1 MKLSAWVLLCSM
13 SLATTAWAQEQP
25 PPPPLRPAEC
35 VPPCRSGYFCHDGQC
50 VSRCNPP
57 CAAGATC
64 LESGECAAAYLPPSA
79 APVGQRVNRGWAT
92 GAGVMAA
99 VSAGVIVLLT
109 GVTIAINGSD
119 AANYTGGVAILF
131 TGVAVPIVAVGAGS
145 GRWDPSITGSAPW
158 RIVGWVSFGLAM
170 VNGVVALGI
179 GIAGATFPSYG
190 IASLG
195 ALGVISALS
204 HMADAFITAGQGRAL
219 LAEKQTR
226 AAPVRALPL
235 LSVVPNGRGGATATV
250 GLAVGF

>member
-158 RIVGWVSFGLAM
+158 RIVGWVSFDLAM